1 MSERVAIV
9 GATGAVG
16 REFLTVLEK
25 RDFPLR
31 DLRLLASARSAGRRL
46 TFRGEELTVETL
58 GDKSLD
64 GIGIAFFSAGS
75 VVARD
80 QSRRAGAS
88 TLIIDNSSAFRMD
101 DQVPLIVPEVNGEEA
116 VRHQGIISNPN
127 CSTILFVVAIHPIHI
142 IARIRRAIVCTY
154 QAVSGAGARGV
165 ESLTRESRNPGKRDP
180 ESVFPHPIADNLIPE
195 VGGVNESGDTEEE
208 VKMERETRKI
218 LADPDMRV
226 SSTCVRVPVSR
237 AHSEAIHL
245 ELERPLSR
253 AEAREAMEK
262 AKGVELLD
270 DPSSHLYPTPQ
281 RASGQDKVLVGRI
294 RESEVLKNGLVC
306 FISGDQLLKGAALN
320 AVQIA
325 ELLL

>member
-1 MSERVAIV
+1 
-9 GATGAVG
+9 
-16 REFLTVLEK
+16 
-25 RDFPLR
+25 
-31 DLRLLASARSAGRRL
+31 
-46 TFRGEELTVETL
+46 
-58 GDKSLD
+58 
-64 GIGIAFFSAGS
+64 
-75 VVARD
+75 
-80 QSRRAGAS
+80 
-88 TLIIDNSSAFRMD
+88 MD

-165 ESLTRESRNPGKRDP
+165 ESLIRESRDPGKRDP

-218 LADPDMRV
+218 LADPDLRV

-281 RASGQDKVLVGRI
+281 RASGAWFRSSRWMTGLATLVIAAAVLVAGILITGNLYVALVSQDLRI
-294 RESEVLKNGLVC
+294 S
-306 FISGDQLLKGAALN
+306 SASS
-320 AVQIA
+320 
-325 ELLL
+325 